1 MQMSETSS
9 NDDIEITYEMMEA
22 VAMAQLYR
30 RDELN
35 ELRKVVSGSKKL
47 TNDELKKLHK
57 QVLLH
62 PDFEIVKQDTVKV
75 ETCTLV
81 DDNVDTI
88 TLMYNELLR
97 DARFEKKYEV
107 IIRILKELQKLKS
120 ISDEETKFEIIIDV
134 KKPDE

>member
-1 MQMSETSS
+1 MSETSS

>member
-1 MQMSETSS
+1 MSETSS

-47 TNDELKKLHK
+47 TKDELKKLHK

>member
-1 MQMSETSS
+1 MDA
-9 NDDIEITYEMMEA
+9 NDIEITYEMMEA

-47 TNDELKKLHK
+47 TNDELKQLHK